1 MSSLFSLDPLY
12 PSGFSYYPDFIS
24 IEEEENLIREV
35 SRLKL
40 HTLIF
45 RGYEAKRKVASYGYD
60 YHFDNRSISKGDPIP
75 EFFYPL
81 INKAA
86 DMLKIRAEE
95 IAELLVT
102 EYPSGSV
109 INWHRDAPPFDII
122 VGISLLSDCN
132 FKLRPY
138 DKTKQGRGSV
148 ITIPVKRCSLYVM
161 EGVVRDEWEHS
172 IAEMKQ
178 TRYSITLRTLRNKF

>member
-1 MSSLFSLDPLY
+1 MNSLFPLDPLY
-12 PSGFSYYPDFIS
+12 PSGFSYFPDFITAK
-24 IEEEENLIREV
+24 EEEHLIAEV
-35 SRLKL
+35 ARLHLK
-40 HTLIF
+40 TLIF

-75 EFFYPL
+75 EVFHPL

-86 DMLKIRAEE
+86 DMLKIPAEE

-102 EYPSGSV
+102 EYPLGSV

-122 VGISLLSDCN
+122 AGISLLSDCN

-161 EGVVRDEWEHS
+161 QGVVRDEWEHS

-178 TRYSITLRTLRNKF
+178 TRYSITLRTLRNKS